1 MAINVDI
8 QKLHVRLG
16 NVSIVEDLTFSLPAG
31 AFLSVLGPSGSG
43 KTTTLNA
50 IAGFVPV
57 HKGSVVL
64 GGTAIESVPAHKRGI
79 GIVFQS
85 YALFPHLS
93 VGDNVA
99 YALKV
104 RGVGREECRR
114 RIIRSLELVQLP
126 GIEDRL
132 VTALSGGQRQ
142 RVALARALVFEP
154 TLLLLDEPLAA
165 LDRNLRE
172 AMQLELKRIQR
183 ESGVTTI
190 AVTHDQTEALTM
202 SDYVAVMD
210 KGRLCQFGTPEDVYF
225 RPNSR
230 FVAEFLGGANILNI
244 GRSENDRRVMSVV
257 RPEAFTTEPS
267 SDCISVEGIVR
278 SVAFQGPV
286 HRLVMQ
292 CEASV
297 TGEIVALVPSS
308 ASVSPTVTGTTLKMF
323 APRAS
328 LHSITA

>member
-1 MAINVDI
+1 MAINVDV
-8 QKLHVRLG
+8 QDLHIRLG
-16 NVSIVEDLTFSLPAG
+16 SVSIVEDLTFSLPAG

-57 HKGSVVL
+57 HAGSLRLDGVAMQ
-64 GGTAIESVPAHKRGI
+64 TVPAHKRGI

-99 YALKV
+99 YPLKV
-104 RGVGREECRR
+104 RGASREECARR
-114 RIIRSLELVQLP
+114 VNQALSLVQLP
-126 GIEDRL
+126 GTENRAI
-132 VTALSGGQRQ
+132 TAISGGQRQ

-202 SDYVAVMD
+202 SDFVAVMD

-230 FVAEFLGGANILNI
+230 FVADFLGGANIVEL
-244 GRSENDRRVMSVV
+244 SRVGPEEPGLTVI
-257 RPEAFTTEPS
+257 RPEAFGLEA
-267 SDCISVEGIVR
+267 VEGSIGVEGVVR

-286 HRLVMQ
+286 SRVVLECKAALSGEVVALLPSLRSVPPDAIGTPLRLHASRAALHRL
-292 CEASV
+292 
-297 TGEIVALVPSS
+297 P
-308 ASVSPTVTGTTLKMF
+308 
-323 APRAS
+323 
-328 LHSITA
+328 